1 MFKLFRK
8 YGVIH
13 VVKNMKAFEKSNTL
27 EIRRIS
33 AVYKLMAHK
42 CYHSAYCQCCAIFY
56 ALE

>member
-8 YGVIH
+8 YGVIY

-42 CYHSAYCQCCAIFY
+42 CYHSAYC
-56 ALE
+56 